1 VKVGFISLGCA
12 KNRVD
17 TEIMIAI
24 MKRAGYRITNRLD
37 RADIIIINTCG
48 FIEAA
53 KEEAISTII
62 DTGKYK
68 AGQLQHLVATG
79 CLAQR
84 YGQELL
90 DQMPE
95 LDGVVGISFFKEID
109 QAITRIQNGERPLM
123 VGKPPDVF
131 IEKGPRVLTTPAGSA
146 YLKITEGCSN
156 RCAYCAIP
164 LIRGNLRSRPA
175 GEIVQEAHELVK
187 RGVRELV
194 LIGQDTAGLYQ

>member
-1 VKVGFISLGCA
+1 
-12 KNRVD
+12 
-17 TEIMIAI
+17 MIAI

-123 VGKPPDVF
+123 VGKP
-131 IEKGPRVLTTPAGSA
+131 LMC
-146 YLKITEGCSN
+146 L
-156 RCAYCAIP
+156 
-164 LIRGNLRSRPA
+164 
-175 GEIVQEAHELVK
+175 
-187 RGVRELV
+187 
-194 LIGQDTAGLYQ
+194 

>member
-1 VKVGFISLGCA
+1 MKVGFISLGCA

-95 LDGVVGISFFKEID
+95 LDGWSGYPFLRRS
-109 QAITRIQNGERPLM
+109 TRP
-123 VGKPPDVF
+123 
-131 IEKGPRVLTTPAGSA
+131 
-146 YLKITEGCSN
+146 
-156 RCAYCAIP
+156 
-164 LIRGNLRSRPA
+164 
-175 GEIVQEAHELVK
+175 
-187 RGVRELV
+187 
-194 LIGQDTAGLYQ
+194 